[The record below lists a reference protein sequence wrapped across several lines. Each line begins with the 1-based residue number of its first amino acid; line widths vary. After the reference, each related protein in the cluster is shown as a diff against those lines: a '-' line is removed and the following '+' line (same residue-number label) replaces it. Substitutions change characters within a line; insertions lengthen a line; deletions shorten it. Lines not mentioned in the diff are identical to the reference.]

1 MKWFQSKK
9 LFLVACVLSSVVGL
23 LASAAAS
30 ADQFDWRNVNGQDFV
45 TPVKDQGGGGYC
57 WAFSMIGTLESKY
70 KLTRNDPSFDI
81 DLSEQN
87 LICEPGGT
95 PAYTTGICTEAEL
108 PYTSEDTS
116 PLYPLQPGW
125 QQRVVVSTT
134 DLTFGMPYDV
144 ASVKAELQTYGP
156 LCMDISAGDLNVKTL
171 CTDGCNHAVVVV
183 GYVDDPSWAGGG
195 CWIVKNSWGPGWNG
209 NGFGEVAY
217 ANQTRIPFSVQP
229 IEGPTYYT
237 GTMYFSGTDGTNAA
251 NYHTGAAACATWTG
265 SNNTT
270 WDTNTANN
278 WAINGAAFTWVNQEV
293 AATFDNTGGNR
304 AITINGTAIA
314 HALTVSGTG
323 YSFSGGSLTVTA
335 GGITANNSF
344 AINAPVTVG
353 APQTW
358 LTAAGQTLTINGDV
372 HTVISTL
379 TVNGAG
385 NTYISGMID
394 GGGAINSEGAPAGN
408 LIKNGAGTL
417 SICGPSNYQSA
428 ITINAGTLNLAPG
441 SGATAI
447 YGGTIS
453 GSGTL
458 ATGGLGTV
466 VLSGTNAF
474 TGSIQASSG
483 VLEFTSP
490 SALPSNTGSISINSG
505 GAVLVGG
512 AYATVTGWLGSNEI
526 TTASAGALA
535 LTGASSETI
544 SLTGYASLSLG
555 ASGAATYNGA
565 LTPAGAVY
573 RLGGGG
579 GTLTFASTLTGGRSL
594 VVTGPGTVVLT
605 KSNTYSGGTTIS
617 SGALQLGDGA
627 SNNGS
632 VPGNITDNFGA
643 TLIFANPNAQSFSGA
658 ISGSGVLT
666 KLGAGTLTLTGS
678 NTYSGLTTIN
688 AGNLAINGSLPAGGS
703 VNINSTA
710 TLSGTGRAGGVTVA
724 AAGTLSPGVSGG
736 TLSVAS
742 VNLNAGSDLAYTLG
756 SGTNSRLAITGGLT
770 IPVNVIRTSPRAAVG
785 PPAAPM
791 CWPPTAARPLT
802 TPTVSP
808 AGWSRHGPGQ
818 PHLQLYPAAAAST

>member
-1 MKWFQSKK
+1 MRRWPTPTSRGSARPG
-9 LFLVACVLSSVVGL
+9 VPGGGL
-23 LASAAAS
+23 LHRHHVLLRHRRH
-30 ADQFDWRNVNGQDFV
+30 QCGQ
-45 TPVKDQGGGGYC
+45 
-57 WAFSMIGTLESKY
+57 
-70 KLTRNDPSFDI
+70 
-81 DLSEQN
+81 LSHRDRR
-87 LICEPGGT
+87 L
-95 PAYTTGICTEAEL
+95 
-108 PYTSEDTS
+108 
-116 PLYPLQPGW
+116 
-125 QQRVVVSTT
+125 
-134 DLTFGMPYDV
+134 
-144 ASVKAELQTYGP
+144 
-156 LCMDISAGDLNVKTL
+156 
-171 CTDGCNHAVVVV
+171 
-183 GYVDDPSWAGGG
+183 
-195 CWIVKNSWGPGWNG
+195 
-209 NGFGEVAY
+209 
-217 ANQTRIPFSVQP
+217 
-229 IEGPTYYT
+229 
-237 GTMYFSGTDGTNAA
+237 
-251 NYHTGAAACATWTG
+251 ATWTG
-265 SNNTT
+265 SNNST

-278 WAINGAAFTWVNQEV
+278 WAISGTAFTWVNQEV
-293 AATFDNTGGNR
+293 AATFDNTGSNR

-394 GGGAINSEGAPAGN
+394 GGGAINSEGDPAGN
-408 LIKNGAGTL
+408 LVKNGAGTL

-441 SGATAI
+441 SGATAT

-544 SLTGYASLSLG
+544 SLTGYASLSFG
-555 ASGAATYNGA
+555 TSGAATYNGA

-579 GTLTFASTLTGGRSL
+579 GTLTFASALTGSRSL

-643 TLIFANPNAQSFSGA
+643 TLIFANPNAQSYSGA

-678 NTYSGLTTIN
+678 NTYSGLTTLN
-688 AGNLAINGSLPAGGS
+688 AGNLAVNGSLFTGGT

-770 IPVNVIRTSPRAAVG
+770 IPVNVITS
-785 PPAAPM
+785 
-791 CWPPTAARPLT
+791 
-802 TPTVSP
+802 VSP
-808 AGWSRHGPGQ
+808 GGSWATSGTYVLATYGGTAVNNSNGFTGWVVEARAWAATSTALP
-818 PHLQLYPAAAAST
+818 LAAAAST